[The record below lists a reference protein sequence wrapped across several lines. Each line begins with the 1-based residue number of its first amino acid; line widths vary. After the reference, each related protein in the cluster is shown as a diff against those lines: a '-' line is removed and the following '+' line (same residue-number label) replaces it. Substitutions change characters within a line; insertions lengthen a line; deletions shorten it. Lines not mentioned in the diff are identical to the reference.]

1 MQDVERIRQTLSG
14 NTEVFGGLVEK
25 YRGFVYGLCFHL
37 IGSFPDAEDLA
48 QEAFLRAYT
57 NLHRLNDPRCFA
69 AWLKRIVSNTCLD
82 WGRRRGA
89 KGIRLDPEAMELPAN
104 SPTPEEAWEEA
115 QRRDAVQVLLARIP
129 ESSRLTLTLRY
140 IDDLSCEEIARFL
153 KVPLHTVK
161 NRLRKG
167 RAQLREEMIR
177 MVADEFER
185 NRLGPAFDEKVMREL
200 IGRGRAHI
208 EDGETGKAIE
218 ELERARKIDPTNAR
232 AFRLLMQATAS
243 QQDVEEASHERREEL
258 SPPEGVTLLD
268 IRDISRRLEV
278 SPVTIY
284 RWIQQGLPC
293 YRLPKGALIR
303 FDLNAVKRWLD
314 EKGIRPEPKIPM
326 LDASQTVKCILKGL
340 ADQEI
345 NLDEAYDMVLKFGYA
360 EYEAHLASGGESVH
374 LEEIARLFHGEAKQE
389 MLTACARYEEIAGAY
404 RQLRLDFSRCENY
417 EVSEVRRCVAAHL
430 KGIVAK
436 ERDIVSAL
444 DRAIRAIEAA

>member
-14 NTEVFGGLVEK
+14 NTEAFGGLVER

-37 IGSFPDAEDLA
+37 VGSFPDAEDLA

-82 WGRRRGA
+82 WGRRRGRTD
-89 KGIRLDPEAMELPAN
+89 IQLDPEAMEIHAKA
-104 SPTPEEAWEEA
+104 PTPEEAWEEA
-115 QRRDAVQVLLARIP
+115 KRRAAVQILLARIP

-140 IDDLSCEEIARFL
+140 IDDLSYKEIARFL
-153 KVPLHTVK
+153 EVPLHTVK

-167 RAQLREEMIR
+167 KAQLREEMIR
-177 MVADEFER
+177 MVANEFEQ
-185 NRLGPAFDEKVMREL
+185 NRLGPEFDEKVMREL
-200 IGRGRAHI
+200 IGRGKTHI
-208 EDGETGKAIE
+208 ENGETGKAIE

-243 QQDVEEASHERREEL
+243 QQEVEEASNKAQEAL
-258 SPPEGVTLLD
+258 SPPEGVNLLD

-293 YRLPKGALIR
+293 YTLPKGALIR

-326 LDASQTVKCILKGL
+326 LEASQIVKCILKGL
-340 ADQEI
+340 ADREI
-345 NLDEAYDMVLKFGYA
+345 NPEEAYDMVLKFCYA
-360 EYEAHLASGGESVH
+360 EYEAHLATGGEPGH
-374 LEEIARLFHGEAKQE
+374 LKEIAGLFDGEARQE
-389 MLTACARYEEIAGAY
+389 MLTACARYEAVAGAY
-404 RQLRLDFSRCENY
+404 RQLRRDFSPCENF
-417 EVSEVRRCVAAHL
+417 EAPEDRSSVAAHL

-436 ERDIVSAL
+436 ELEIVSAL
-444 DRAIRAIEAA
+444 DRTIRAIGAA